1 MRFQRVRVK
10 ILKKTGCES
19 LNCSCPVVVAGPGD
33 VFGELALLYNC
44 PRAASVEAGGRP
56 SILMYFASV
65 WIRLLVVDSTPLRGF
80 QTLAAPTARKATEEA
95 VVWQLD
101 RETFSHIVR
110 DASAKRRE
118 AFQDFLN
125 LGKAWRG
132 VSRSSYVV
140 GSWNNGGV
148 RDCENVFVNVCDLHP
163 ALVGS
168 YSIYGMWPPRKT
180 VPLFKPLES
189 YDLMYSTQC
198 QCNFGAWSHGVS
210 TVVTYQGSWLIA
222 CSRRAWMLDR
232 TLAERGLGH
241 VATPG
246 LAWVIIRLSQLS
258 PTLTW
263 CLACNM
269 EIWPDASFFVILMQS
284 EANSLLNVI

>member
-44 PRAASVEAGGRP
+44 PRAASVEASGRP
-56 SILMYFASV
+56 IILMYFASV
-65 WIRLLVVDSTPLRGF
+65 WIRLLVVDSWH

-140 GSWNNGGV
+140 GSWNNGV
-148 RDCENVFVNVCDLHP
+148 SEIARMCSWMFVTCTQLLLAHIAFMD
-163 ALVGS
+163 
-168 YSIYGMWPPRKT
+168 IYGMWPR
-180 VPLFKPLES
+180 
-189 YDLMYSTQC
+189 
-198 QCNFGAWSHGVS
+198 G
-210 TVVTYQGSWLIA
+210 
-222 CSRRAWMLDR
+222 RRCHFSSLWRAMTWC
-232 TLAERGLGH
+232 T
-241 VATPG
+241 
-246 LAWVIIRLSQLS
+246 QLS
-258 PTLTW
+258 VSAILVHEVMEYLPSLPTKAVGWL
-263 CLACNM
+263 LAAGEPGRWTEPWQNVAWAM
-269 EIWPDASFFVILMQS
+269 WPHQVWHESS
-284 EANSLLNVI
+284 SG

>member
-65 WIRLLVVDSTPLRGF
+65 WIRLLVVDSWH

-140 GSWNNGGV
+140 GSWNNGV
-148 RDCENVFVNVCDLHP
+148 SEIARMCSWMFVTCTQLLLAHIAFMACGPEEDGATFQASGELWPDVLNSVSVQFWCMK
-163 ALVGS
+163 S
-168 YSIYGMWPPRKT
+168 WSIYRRYLPRQ
-180 VPLFKPLES
+180 LADCLQQES
-189 YDLMYSTQC
+189 LDAGQNPGRT
-198 QCNFGAWSHGVS
+198 
-210 TVVTYQGSWLIA
+210 WL
-222 CSRRAWMLDR
+222 
-232 TLAERGLGH
+232 GP
-241 VATPG
+241 ATPG
-246 LAWVIIRLSQLS
+246 LAWVIESS
-258 PTLTW
+258 
-263 CLACNM
+263 
-269 EIWPDASFFVILMQS
+269 SG
-284 EANSLLNVI
+284 

>member
-1 MRFQRVRVK
+1 MFWAGVDAISTCAGEDPQKNGLWVPK
-10 ILKKTGCES
+10 LQLPGCRRWTRRC
-19 LNCSCPVVVAGPGD
+19 LWWAC
-33 VFGELALLYNC
+33 LALQL
-44 PRAASVEAGGRP
+44 P
-56 SILMYFASV
+56 SCCFRRGSWSTKYFASV

-168 YSIYGMWPPRKT
+168 YSIYGMWPLRKT

-232 TLAERGLGH
+232 TLAERGLGQPH
-241 VATPG
+241 QVWHESSSHHQVKSVKSNSDVVVG
-246 LAWVIIRLSQLS
+246 LQHENLARRIILCDSYAVRGQ
-258 PTLTW
+258 
-263 CLACNM
+263 
-269 EIWPDASFFVILMQS
+269 
-284 EANSLLNVI
+284 